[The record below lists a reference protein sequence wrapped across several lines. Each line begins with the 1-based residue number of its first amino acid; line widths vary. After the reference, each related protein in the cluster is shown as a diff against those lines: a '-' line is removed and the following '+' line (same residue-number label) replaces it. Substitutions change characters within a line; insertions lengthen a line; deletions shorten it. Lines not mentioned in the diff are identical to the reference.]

1 MNILLSI
8 KMLVAA
14 LKAVALW
21 PHIEI
26 QVFNNVKNVF
36 LVNNVKC
43 SFCDM
48 TCPTPSDLKHHID
61 FRHSDEKPFSCEMC
75 DAR

>member
-26 QVFNNVKNVF
+26 QVFNIVKNVF
-36 LVNNVKC
+36 ISQQRQMFILRHDHDMSNAISSSTSYKFP
-43 SFCDM
+43 SF
-48 TCPTPSDLKHHID
+48 
-61 FRHSDEKPFSCEMC
+61 R
-75 DAR
+75 

>member
-26 QVFNNVKNVF
+26 QVFNIVKNVF
-36 LVNNVKC
+36 ISQQRQMFILRH
-43 SFCDM
+43 DM
-48 TCPTPSDLKHHID
+48 SNAISSQHHIN

>member
-26 QVFNNVKNVF
+26 QVFNIVKNVF
-36 LVNNVKC
+36 ISQQRQMFILRHDMSNAISSSTSYKFP
-43 SFCDM
+43 SF
-48 TCPTPSDLKHHID
+48 
-61 FRHSDEKPFSCEMC
+61 R
-75 DAR
+75 